1 MDRRRTK
8 LREGVQEVG
17 PIPIPLEALLAGS
30 RRLGEAR
37 AVPHGTLRGLVLVIG
52 VLRRGEEAH
61 GCGARGASSQWVTR
75 LPLGLVFSVL
85 PLRGRSRGQPGGCAE
100 ASNASARVPARRESI
115 PAAAIT
121 PPLPKLNRECGC
133 RFTFWALTKARAAR
147 ASMMGGV
154 LATPPGARRDRTPT
168 SSLVCLSFASRFF
181 PSAKF
186 AQVRGRRAAERRPR
200 ALRRRPSRRP
210 RGAARCGGSGA
221 ARRTGQ
227 PLPASPA
234 AEQRGQVRGR
244 RRLVI

>member
-1 MDRRRTK
+1 LIR
-8 LREGVQEVG
+8 VF
-17 PIPIPLEALLAGS
+17 
-30 RRLGEAR
+30 
-37 AVPHGTLRGLVLVIG
+37 
-52 VLRRGEEAH
+52 RRGEEAH

-133 RFTFWALTKARAAR
+133 RFTFWCPLTKARAAR
-147 ASMMGGV
+147 VCVSGGV

-168 SSLVCLSFASRFF
+168 STVTGAKANCLSVFS

-186 AQVRGRRAAERRPR
+186 AQVRGRRAGAHRPR
-200 ALRRRPSRRP
+200 ALQRCPSRRP

-234 AEQRGQVRGR
+234 AEQRGQARGR